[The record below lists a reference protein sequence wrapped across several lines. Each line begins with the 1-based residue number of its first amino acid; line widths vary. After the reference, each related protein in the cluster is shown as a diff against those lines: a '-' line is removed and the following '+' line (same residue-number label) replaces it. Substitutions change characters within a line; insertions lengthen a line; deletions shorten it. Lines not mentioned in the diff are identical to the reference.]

1 MAFAAWRHGLPFLC
15 HARLCDDVSVPTAS
29 SISTD
34 LQESSRLR
42 SLHAAG
48 ILDTLPEQHYEDIAE
63 LASFICG
70 TPISLVSFVGDDRQ
84 WFKAER
90 GLGVRETP
98 RSQSFCAHTIDTGS
112 TLVVEDASSDPRFT
126 GNPLVTGNPNIR
138 FYAGAPS
145 STIRARCLAQSVLS
159 TQSRALSN
167 PGRQPPLRHLRGRS
181 RRWWSNDAL
190 PPCPRRS
197 LSAFQKPARS
207 WSSLKRS

>member
-138 FYAGAPS
+138 FYAGAPVFDDS
-145 STIRARCLAQSVLS
+145 GQVLGTVCVIDTVPRTLEPRQTAALEALARQV
-159 TQSRALSN
+159 TALVEQRRLCR
-167 PGRQPPLRHLRGRS
+167 PVQEGVCPPFRS
-181 RRWWSNDAL
+181 PHGAG
-190 PPCPRRS
+190 
-197 LSAFQKPARS
+197 AV
-207 WSSLKRS
+207 